1 LRNRLQLISFCN
13 YFVLSQKNANLVPV
27 KPMTIKDLASFLKVS
42 PSTVSRALNNHPDI
56 SLEVR
61 QRVQQLAAELQFKPN
76 SFAANFR
83 KKQSK
88 LIAVVLP
95 KIYRSFI
102 PDVIEGI
109 TKRLSADQFQT
120 LVLITEDQL
129 ENEAEAIKQC
139 CDMRVDGILL
149 SLSNQTTD
157 LQHLER
163 CKTMGIPLVLFDNT
177 LQSDAFASIHINDAA
192 AAGLCA
198 DLINQQDSSRVAA
211 VFGPEE
217 LSISQNRKLGFFS
230 NLNKDIEVASC
241 YAKDAQAAFLFA
253 DDQIKKHQTKV
264 FFGISDEVLLGIVTA
279 VKEHNIAKETL
290 VVGFS
295 DGLTMP
301 FLHRELRYIF
311 HDGKVVGTHA
321 AEQIL
326 KSVAHGVNFNEHI
339 EIPVELY

>member
-1 LRNRLQLISFCN
+1 LRKRLQLISFYN
-13 YFVLSQKNANLVPV
+13 LFALSLKITNIAAV

-61 QRVQQLAAELQFKPN
+61 QRVQQLAEELQFKPN

-109 TKRLSADQFQT
+109 TKKLSAHQFQT
-120 LVLITEDQL
+120 LVLITEDQFTS
-129 ENEAEAIKQC
+129 EAEAIKQC

-149 SLSNQTTD
+149 SLSNQTKD

-177 LQSDAFASIHINDAA
+177 LQSDCFASVHINDQI

-198 DLINQQDSSRVAA
+198 DLFNHEHVPRVAA

-217 LSISQNRKLGFFS
+217 LQISQNRKVGLFAT
-230 NLNKDIEVASC
+230 LNKDIDVATC
-241 YAKDAQAAFLFA
+241 YANDAQAAFVFA
-253 DDQIKKHQTKV
+253 DEQIRKHQTKA

-279 VKEHNIAKETL
+279 VKEHNLSKQAL

-311 HDGKVVGTHA
+311 HDGKVVGAQA

-326 KSVAHGVNFNEHI
+326 KHIESNSNLIEHI